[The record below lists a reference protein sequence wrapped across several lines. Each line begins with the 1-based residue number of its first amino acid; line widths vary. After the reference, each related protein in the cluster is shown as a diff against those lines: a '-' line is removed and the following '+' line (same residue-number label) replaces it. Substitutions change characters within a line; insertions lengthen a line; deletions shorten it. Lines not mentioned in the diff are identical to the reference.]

1 MDVTYEQVMQ
11 FTRSWD
17 GVYFLIVF
25 VAACVYALWPSN
37 KERFRQAAD
46 IPLHDDE
53 DM

>member
-1 MDVTYEQVMQ
+1 MDVTFEQVLQ

-25 VAACVYALWPSN
+25 LAACAYALWPSN
-37 KERFRQAAD
+37 KERFREAAD

>member
-1 MDVTYEQVMQ
+1 MDVTYEQIMQ

-25 VAACVYALWPSN
+25 VVACIYALWPSN